1 MLAFT
6 CFEPWYCYHEKLR
19 DSKFCFVYLSTSAKA
34 KKFPFKC
41 VTFQEIINEWDEQ
54 ERIAQ
59 EKAEQE
65 SSLYRYRSRN
75 SRTALSEE
83 EEEEREFRKQ
93 FPLHE
98 KVGWW

>member
-1 MLAFT
+1 M
-6 CFEPWYCYHEKLR
+6 
-19 DSKFCFVYLSTSAKA
+19 
-34 KKFPFKC
+34 
-41 VTFQEIINEWDEQ
+41 TFQEIINEWDEQ

-65 SSLYRYRSRN
+65 SSLYRYRSRK

-98 KVGWW
+98 KVGWWWQGLFWNEFPLYHTHSLRVVLYLFTLW

>member
-1 MLAFT
+1 MLPF
-6 CFEPWYCYHEKLR
+6 
-19 DSKFCFVYLSTSAKA
+19 STH
-34 KKFPFKC
+34 

-65 SSLYRYRSRN
+65 NSLYRYRTRSR
-75 SRTALSEE
+75 RTALSEE
-83 EEEEREFRKQ
+83 EEEELELRKL

-98 KVGWW
+98 KVARSL